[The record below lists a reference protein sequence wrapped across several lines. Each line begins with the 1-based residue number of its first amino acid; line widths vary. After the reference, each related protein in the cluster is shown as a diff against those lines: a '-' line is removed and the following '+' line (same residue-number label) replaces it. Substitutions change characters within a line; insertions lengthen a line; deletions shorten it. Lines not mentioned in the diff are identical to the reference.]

1 MNQSANL
8 SLEQEFNLKL
18 FADLV
23 QNLSHE
29 QAKEFLIELNQQ
41 MMIRENLY
49 QDLLK
54 HYLGIG
60 STPMPAQGLTPE
72 SFAS

>member
-1 MNQSANL
+1 MNQSVNL

-23 QNLSHE
+23 QNLSPE
-29 QAKEFLIELNQQ
+29 QAKEFLVELNQQ

-49 QDLLK
+49 RDLLK
-54 HYLGIG
+54 QYLEIG
-60 STPMPAQGLTPE
+60 STPMPDQYLTPE
-72 SFAS
+72 SFVS